1 MYNTGMMQE
10 RHTHNHNRLDACL
23 STVQGIQH
31 MVAKSF
37 LWRFYN
43 NTRKIWSNM
52 DQEFVNCRRN
62 KKISIKYTELEQQFN
77 ESIIVFEQ
85 YSIIAVLQYS

>member
-1 MYNTGMMQE
+1 
-10 RHTHNHNRLDACL
+10 
-23 STVQGIQH
+23 
-31 MVAKSF
+31 
-37 LWRFYN
+37 
-43 NTRKIWSNM
+43 M